1 MSKKAQPSLL
11 VTTVGMDSRTQHMLQ
26 LFFQGPCKNSCEI
39 VGDGTATVSI
49 VDMDAVDSDSLY
61 RQQREKFPEHQFIL
75 LSLKDR
81 DDEDSFFVKKPLQP
95 KALMN
100 VLDKVKAGCR
110 EELKAE
116 KQAFVEPVSEQ
127 VAQPAVTKSVKRQSK
142 PPSTHRSAMQLDEK
156 SFISFIGALQPVD
169 MSDERQVNDAHYDPK
184 SYLQGYFQSACK
196 VALNKNQIL
205 QLDGSWKPL
214 LIFPRTN
221 EVWLD
226 ANDKQLQAACRV
238 PLKVLN
244 GADPAL
250 DGKGS
255 GMTISV
261 VNDVDGLDISDKDG
275 FQNIDSFLWKVS
287 LWTSQGRVPLGVDL
301 ERPVYLRHW
310 PNMTRLMLFPHA
322 MRIAALMME
331 HPRSLME
338 IARVLNVP
346 QQYVFSFYSAAR
358 ALGVAGQVKRQA
370 DVIVAPEPVQ
380 KPKKRGL
387 FGKILDR
394 LKIG

>member
-11 VTTVGMDSRTQHMLQ
+11 VTAVGMDDRTRHMLQ

-39 VGDGTATVSI
+39 VGDGTASVSI

-61 RQQREKFPEHQFIL
+61 KQQRKKFPEHQFIL
-75 LSLKDR
+75 LSLKER
-81 DDEDSFFVKKPLQP
+81 DDEDCFFVKKPLQP
-95 KALMN
+95 KALID
-100 VLDKVKAGCR
+100 VLDKVKKGQR
-110 EELKAE
+110 EEVKAE
-116 KQAFVEPVSEQ
+116 KPAFVEPVSEQ
-127 VAQPAVTKSVKRQSK
+127 KVQSSVTKSVSRQSK
-142 PPSTHRSAMQLDEK
+142 SSSTHRSAMQLDEK
-156 SFISFIGALQPVD
+156 SFISFIGALQPID
-169 MSDERQVNDAHYDPK
+169 LNNEKQVNEAHYDPK

-196 VALNKNQIL
+196 VALSKNQIL

-214 LIFPRTN
+214 IIFPRTN

-244 GADPAL
+244 DADPAL

-255 GMTISV
+255 GMSISV
-261 VNDVDGLDISDKDG
+261 VSDVAGLNIGDSNS
-275 FQNIDSFLWKVS
+275 FQSIDSFLWKVS
-287 LWTSQGRVPLGVDL
+287 LWTSQGRVPLGIDL
-301 ERPVYLRHW
+301 ESPVYLRHW

-331 HPRSLME
+331 HPRSLIE

-346 QQYVFSFYSAAR
+346 QQYVFAFYSAAR

-370 DVIVAPEPVQ
+370 DVIVAPEPIQ